1 MADIDCNG
9 EMTNFH
15 RDNVTLSNKQQGEM
29 RTRRDAGR
37 KRLENGLNEAE
48 KPQPREVR
56 SQGSYQMRTMVQ
68 DDDNDYDI
76 DDGAYFASDDLKDD
90 SGTALT
96 PKAARQRV
104 CDALVW
110 DGRLKQEATVKRNC
124 VRQVYA
130 AGYHIDVPVYR
141 IVTSKDGNGDQ
152 VEHFE
157 LASGDEW
164 TRSDARAVTRWFNN
178 LVGELNAGESDG
190 SQMRRVTKLTK
201 KFARRAGWKNKT
213 TSGIC
218 ITKLVVDHFQY
229 SADRDDKSLRETWK
243 AIDRKLQKSTEIDH
257 PVLSAKL
264 AQAGDAEVTFFRD
277 CLSSA
282 LKTLEVLDQS
292 DCSRKQAREAW
303 DDVFDTDFFT
313 KQPDKNGDDDDN
325 GGGNGGSGG
334 GGKGSAI
341 AVTSVGTARRNDGGG
356 RFG

>member
-1 MADIDCNG
+1 MTDIDCDS

-29 RTRRDAGR
+29 RTHRDAGR
-37 KRLENGLNEAE
+37 TRLENGLNEAK
-48 KPQPREVR
+48 KPQPKEVR

-76 DDGAYFASDDLKDD
+76 DDGAYFASNDLKDEA
-90 SGTALT
+90 GVALT

-130 AGYHIDVPVYR
+130 AGYHIDIPVYR
-141 IVTSKDGNGDQ
+141 IVTTKDENDDP
-152 VEHFE
+152 VEHYE

-164 TRSDARAVTRWFNN
+164 ACSDARAVTCWFNG
-178 LVGELNAGESDG
+178 LVGKLNTGESDG
-190 SQMRRVTKLTK
+190 SQMRRVTKLSK
-201 KFARRAGWKNKT
+201 KFARRVGWKNKT
-213 TSGIC
+213 TSGIS
-218 ITKLVVDHFQY
+218 ITKLVVDHFQS
-229 SADRDDKSLRETWK
+229 SADRDDKALRETWK
-243 AIDRKLQKSTEIDH
+243 AIDKKLQKSVEIDH
-257 PVLSAKL
+257 PVLAKKL
-264 AQAGDAEVTFFRD
+264 AQAGDEAVTFFRD
-277 CLSSA
+277 CLSGA
-282 LKTLEVLDQS
+282 LKKLEVLDKS

-313 KQPDKNGDDDDN
+313 KQPDNNGD
-325 GGGNGGSGG
+325 GSGG
-334 GGKGSAI
+334 QGSAMAI
-341 AVTSVGTARRNDGGG
+341 TSVATARRNDGGG

>member
-1 MADIDCNG
+1 MAEIDCHS

-15 RDNVTLSNKQQGEM
+15 RDNVTLSKKQQSEM

-37 KRLENGLNEAE
+37 TRLENGLNEAK
-48 KPQPREVR
+48 KPQPKEVR

-90 SGTALT
+90 AGVALT

-104 CDALVW
+104 CDALAW

-130 AGYHIDVPVYR
+130 AGYHIDIPVYR
-141 IVTSKDGNGDQ
+141 IVVTRDKNDDP
-152 VEHFE
+152 VEHYE

-164 TRSDARAVTRWFNN
+164 TRSDARAVTRWFNG

-190 SQMRRVTKLTK
+190 SQMRRITKLSK
-201 KFARRAGWKNKT
+201 KFARRVGWKNKT
-213 TSGIC
+213 TSGIS
-218 ITKLVVDHFQY
+218 ITKLVVDHFQF
-229 SADRDDKSLRETWK
+229 SADRDDKALRETWK
-243 AIDRKLQKSTEIDH
+243 AIDKKLQKSVEIDH
-257 PVLSAKL
+257 PVLANKL
-264 AQAGDAEVTFFRD
+264 AQVGDEAVTFFRD
-277 CLSSA
+277 CLSGA
-282 LKTLEVLDQS
+282 LKTLEVLDES

-313 KQPDKNGDDDDN
+313 KQPDNNGDSSD
-325 GGGNGGSGG
+325 
-334 GGKGSAI
+334 GKGSAMAI
-341 AVTSVGTARRNDGGG
+341 TSIETARRNDGGG

>member
-1 MADIDCNG
+1 MADIDCHS
-9 EMTNFH
+9 EMTGFH
-15 RDNVTLSNKQQGEM
+15 RDNVTLSSKQQSEM

-37 KRLENGLNEAE
+37 TRLEKGLNEAK
-48 KPQPREVR
+48 KPQPKEVR

-76 DDGAYFASDDLKDD
+76 DDGAYFASDDLNDD
-90 SGTALT
+90 AGVALT
-96 PKAARQRV
+96 PLAARQRV

-130 AGYHIDVPVYR
+130 AGYHIDIPVYR
-141 IVTSKDGNGDQ
+141 IVTTTDENDEP
-152 VEHFE
+152 VEHYE

-164 TRSDARAVTRWFNN
+164 TRADARAVTRWFNG

-190 SQMRRVTKLTK
+190 SQMRRITKLTK

-218 ITKLVVDHFQY
+218 ITKLVVDHFRS
-229 SADRDDKSLRETWK
+229 SADRDDKALRETWK
-243 AIDRKLQKSTEIDH
+243 AIDKKLQKSTEIDH
-257 PVLSAKL
+257 PVLDTKL
-264 AQAGDAEVTFFRD
+264 ASAGDDAVTFFRD

-282 LKTLEVLDQS
+282 LKTLELLDKS
-292 DCSRKQAREAW
+292 DCTRKQAREAW
-303 DDVFDTDFFT
+303 DNVFDTDYFT
-313 KQPDKNGDDDDN
+313 EQPDNNGDD
-325 GGGNGGSGG
+325 S
-334 GGKGSAI
+334 GGKGSAMK
-341 AVTSVGTARRNDGGG
+341 VTSVETARRNDGGG

>member
-1 MADIDCNG
+1 MADINCHS
-9 EMTNFH
+9 EMARFH
-15 RDNVTLSNKQQGEM
+15 RDNVTLSNQQQGDM

-37 KRLENGLNEAE
+37 TRLENGLDEA
-48 KPQPREVR
+48 KKAQPKEVW

-76 DDGAYFASDDLKDD
+76 DDGAYFASDDLRDEA
-90 SGTALT
+90 GVALT
-96 PKAARQRV
+96 PFAARQRV

-110 DGRLKQEATVKRNC
+110 DGRLKQVATVKRNC

-141 IVTSKDGNGDQ
+141 IVTTKDENDELI
-152 VEHFE
+152 EHYE

-164 TRSDARAVTRWFNN
+164 TRSDARAVTRWFNG

-190 SQMRRVTKLTK
+190 SQMRRITKLTK
-201 KFARRAGWKNKT
+201 KFARRAAWKANT

-229 SADRDDKSLRETWK
+229 SADRDDKALRETWK
-243 AIDRKLQKSTEIDH
+243 AINKKLQQSTEIDH
-257 PVLSAKL
+257 PVLDTKL
-264 AQAGDAEVTFFRD
+264 ASAGDDAVAFFRD
-277 CLSSA
+277 CLRSA
-282 LKTLEVLDQS
+282 LKTLEVLDKC
-292 DCSRKQAREAW
+292 DCTRKQAREAW

-313 KQPDKNGDDDDN
+313 KQPDNNGDD
-325 GGGNGGSGG
+325 S
-334 GGKGSAI
+334 GGKGVAI
-341 AVTSVGTARRNDGGG
+341 RVTSVETARRNDSGG